1 MQISEFGHECA
12 QDSHSLYP
20 VSFATALVILG
31 SPEWLTVAPLR
42 DLGRISYGVYLYH
55 WPIFQLGEQFK
66 PDHSGHLYAIG
77 LLAVILAVSVAS
89 YEFVEKPFLR
99 LKDRIG
105 VRRLRIA
112 CAAE

>member
-1 MQISEFGHECA
+1 MLRIPIPYTPFRSRPP
-12 QDSHSLYP
+12 S
-20 VSFATALVILG
+20 SFSDRPNG
-31 SPEWLTVAPLR
+31 SPSRRSAISAAFLT
-42 DLGRISYGVYLYH
+42 VYLYH